1 MRQLVLS
8 VSGDNLLFCF
18 STTPWLRLQHEAEC
32 VNINFERRDLNSP
45 RKSHPLPMILKKF
58 AFYFAFDLRKQNVTD
73 FSFISSTQNFALCL

>member
-1 MRQLVLS
+1 MRQPVLS
-8 VSGDNLLFCF
+8 VSGDNVLFYV
-18 STTPWLRLQHEAEC
+18 STTPWLRLQHEAEW

-45 RKSHPLPMILKKF
+45 RKSHPLPMIFERF